1 MLPPDRWKM
10 GALPNARSEARAAA
24 PTAGWSSGV
33 MAGQPLDRL
42 LTDTVT
48 VDGAM
53 ARRWSIIC
61 RSMTRGSWSGTSRVL
76 ILAAAQPGMIVLG
89 PSPW

>member
-1 MLPPDRWKM
+1 M
-10 GALPNARSEARAAA
+10 GALPKAFSAARAAA

-42 LTDTVT
+42 FTVTVT

-53 ARRWSIIC
+53 ARR
-61 RSMTRGSWSGTSRVL
+61 
-76 ILAAAQPGMIVLG
+76 
-89 PSPW
+89 